1 MPIPRIFPVALI
13 ALLISSTTYADDS
26 EEVLGTLLNPHSVSD
41 QRAAFDKIATSPQNY
56 VPLIRHRLISLAEK
70 PVQTTSRS
78 IDRLFYLAAFLKDKS
93 LAPPMEALLRNPNF
107 IPDYCLYACPI
118 IFALTVYGTSD
129 LWTPPEEMVK
139 ARSKNSI
146 YYDLCEGLRIARE
159 ISLDPTPWEKRTRGP
174 GVDGPLAE
182 LAGKSEKEL
191 IELAGPDSME
201 PEERY
206 PALLLLSYYVSS
218 SENLNS
224 FYWLALQ
231 EGENGA
237 SFEPRCSLY
246 NTIYRA
252 EKARRMGR

>member
-1 MPIPRIFPVALI
+1 MPTSRIFPVVLLALS
-13 ALLISSTTYADDS
+13 ISSITYADDT
-26 EEVLGTLLNPHSVSD
+26 EETFNTLLKPYSVSD
-41 QRAAFDKIATSPQNY
+41 QHAAFEKIAASPQKY
-56 VPLIRHRLISLAEK
+56 VPLIRHRLKSLAAK

-93 LAPPMEALLRNPNF
+93 LAPPMEALLKNPDF

-129 LWTPPEEMVK
+129 LWTPPEEMAK
-139 ARSKNSI
+139 ARSKNSR
-146 YYDLCEGLRIARE
+146 YYDLYEGMRIARE

-182 LAGKSEKEL
+182 LAEKSEREL
-191 IELAGPDSME
+191 IELAGPDSVE
-201 PEERY
+201 PGKRY
-206 PALLLLSYYVSS
+206 PALLLLSYNVSS

-231 EGENGA
+231 EGETGA

-246 NTIYRA
+246 ETIYRA

>member
-1 MPIPRIFPVALI
+1 MPTSRIYPVVLLALSI
-13 ALLISSTTYADDS
+13 LSITYADDT
-26 EEVLGTLLNPHSVSD
+26 EEAFSTLLNSNSVSD
-41 QRAAFDKIATSPQNY
+41 QHAAFEKIASSPQKY
-56 VPLIRHRLISLAEK
+56 VPLIRHRLEFLAAK

-93 LAPPMEALLRNPNF
+93 LAPPMEALLKNPDF

-118 IFALTVYGTSD
+118 IFALTVYGTSG
-129 LWTPPEEMVK
+129 LWTPPEEAVK
-139 ARSKNSI
+139 AGSKSST
-146 YYDLCEGLRIARE
+146 YHDLYEGMRRARE
-159 ISLDPTPWEKRTRGP
+159 ISLDPTPWEERTRGP
-174 GVDGPLAE
+174 GVDGPMAE

-201 PEERY
+201 PGERY

-218 SENLNS
+218 SENLNN

-231 EGENGA
+231 ERDNGA
-237 SFEPRCSLY
+237 SFEPRCGLY
-246 NTIYRA
+246 DTIYRA

>member
-1 MPIPRIFPVALI
+1 MPTSRIFPVVLLALS
-13 ALLISSTTYADDS
+13 ISSVTYADDT
-26 EEVLGTLLNPHSVSD
+26 EETFSTLLKSYSVSD
-41 QRAAFDKIATSPQNY
+41 QHAAFVKVAASPQKY
-56 VPLIRHRLISLAEK
+56 VPLLRNRLESLAAK

-93 LAPPMEALLRNPNF
+93 LAPPMEALLKNSDF
-107 IPDYCLYACPI
+107 TLDYCLYACPI

-129 LWTPPEEMVK
+129 LWAPPEETTK
-139 ARSKNSI
+139 ARGKNSG
-146 YYDLCEGLRIARE
+146 YYDLYEAIRIARE
-159 ISLDPTPWEKRTRGP
+159 ISLDPTPWEQRTRGP

-182 LAGKSEKEL
+182 LAKKSEKEL
-191 IELAGPDSME
+191 IELAGPESIE
-201 PEERY
+201 PGKRY

-218 SENLNS
+218 SENLNN

-231 EGENGA
+231 EGDPGA

-246 NTIYRA
+246 ETIYRA

>member
-1 MPIPRIFPVALI
+1 MPIRGIYPAALL
-13 ALLISSTTYADDS
+13 ALLISSLTYADDS
-26 EEVLGTLLNPHSVSD
+26 EETLGTLLNSYSVSD
-41 QRAAFDKIATSPQNY
+41 QRAAFGKIAASPQNY
-56 VPLIRHRLISLAEK
+56 VPLIRHRLVSLAGE

-93 LAPPMEALLRNPNF
+93 LAPPMEALLKNPDF
-107 IPDYCLYACPI
+107 IPYYCLYACPI

-139 ARSKNSI
+139 ARSKNST
-146 YYDLCEGLRIARE
+146 YHDLYEGMRRARE
-159 ISLDPTPWEKRTRGP
+159 ISLDPTPWEERTRGP

-182 LAGKSEKEL
+182 LAGKSEREL

-201 PEERY
+201 PGERY

-218 SENLNS
+218 SENLNN

-231 EGENGA
+231 EGDNGA

-246 NTIYRA
+246 DTIYRA
-252 EKARRMGR
+252 EKARRTGR